1 MSNPHPPSRFSLP
14 ARLMRLMPTA
24 RLKAATAIIALTLIG
39 AAGAIA
45 ATGSTSTV
53 GTTTSTT
60 APNDPNNNSS
70 PHGAQVSEGFDLE
83 ATYMRTCFACHST
96 GLGGA
101 PKVGPGNKADWD
113 ARIEAKGM
121 DGMLQSVINGLNT
134 MTPKGLCFECSDEDL
149 RALMDYM
156 VESSTE

>member
-1 MSNPHPPSRFSLP
+1 MSNPNPLSRPSRLMQL
-14 ARLMRLMPTA
+14 RLSA
-24 RLKAATAIIALTLIG
+24 RLKAAVAAFVFTAAVGTVG
-39 AAGAIA
+39 AAAVF
-45 ATGSTSTV
+45 GSTT
-53 GTTTSTT
+53 GTTTSSG
-60 APNDPNNNSS
+60 NS
-70 PHGAQVSEGFDLE
+70 PQDAQTSEGFDLE

-113 ARIEAKGM
+113 ARIAAKGM

>member
-1 MSNPHPPSRFSLP
+1 MSNHNPPSHFSWFFRLL
-14 ARLMRLMPTA
+14 RLMRHQRLVPVA
-24 RLKAATAIIALTLIG
+24 RLKAVAAVSLVFAAIAT
-39 AAGAIA
+39 AGAIA
-45 ATGSTSTV
+45 ATGSTAAT
-53 GTTTSTT
+53 GT
-60 APNDPNNNSS
+60 APGNS
-70 PHGAQVSEGFDLE
+70 PHVAQTSEGFDLE

-113 ARIEAKGM
+113 ARIADKGM

-149 RALMDYM
+149 RALMEYM
-156 VESSTE
+156 VESSSE